1 MLGSA
6 FTEANQERLMKTRAT
21 VNQRFRRPLLLLLGG
36 MLAMAPFW
44 LQAQQVPIFSAADK
58 QAIENYSLNE
68 DNFKRLV
75 GAIKEA
81 HDLGINPEQP
91 KDFSN
96 VHSLDDLA
104 NLPVAQD
111 TRVAP
116 LLQKYGFTPREFL
129 LANFALMN
137 AGMAVQAKSHPEAAQ
152 YMDKSRI
159 NPANVSFYEAHE
171 AQIGALQQ
179 ELSGGQ

>member
-1 MLGSA
+1 
-6 FTEANQERLMKTRAT
+6 MKTRMT
-21 VNQRFRRPLLLLLGG
+21 VNKRFMRSLSLLLGG
-36 MLAMAPFW
+36 MLA
-44 LQAQQVPIFSAADK
+44 LVSLSHAQQVPIFSAADK
-58 QAIENYSLNE
+58 QAIESYSLNE

-75 GAIKEA
+75 GATKEA
-81 HDLGINPEQP
+81 HDLGINPPQP
-91 KDFSN
+91 QNFSN

-111 TRVAP
+111 KRIAP

-137 AGMAVQAKSHPEAAQ
+137 AGIAVQAKSHPEAAQ
-152 YMDKSRI
+152 YMDKNRI

-171 AQIGALQQ
+171 AQIAALQQ
-179 ELSGGQ
+179 ELNGGQ

>member
-1 MLGSA
+1 MKNQPILRKRLTHSLLAMLGSVLLA
-6 FTEANQERLMKTRAT
+6 
-21 VNQRFRRPLLLLLGG
+21 PLV
-36 MLAMAPFW
+36 AR
-44 LQAQQVPIFSAADK
+44 AQQVPVFSAADK
-58 QAIENYSLNE
+58 QAIASYNLNE
-68 DNFKRLV
+68 DNFKRLA
-75 GAIKEA
+75 GATKEA
-81 HDLGINPEQP
+81 HDQHINPEQP

-111 TRVAP
+111 KRVVP

-171 AQIGALQQ
+171 AQIGALQEQ
-179 ELSGGQ
+179 LNDGK

>member
-1 MLGSA
+1 
-6 FTEANQERLMKTRAT
+6 MKTRT
-21 VNQRFRRPLLLLLGG
+21 TGNKRFLRPLLLLLGG
-36 MLAMAPFW
+36 MLAMMPFW
-44 LQAQQVPIFSAADK
+44 SQAQQVPVFSEADK
-58 QAIENYSLNE
+58 QAIENYNLNE

-75 GAIKEA
+75 GATKEA
-81 HDLGINPEQP
+81 HDLGINPQQP

-111 TRVAP
+111 NRIAP
-116 LLQKYGFTPREFL
+116 LLKKYGFTPREFL

-179 ELSGGQ
+179 ELNGGGQ

>member
-1 MLGSA
+1 MKPRTILHK
-6 FTEANQERLMKTRAT
+6 RLMHS
-21 VNQRFRRPLLLLLGG
+21 LLALMGA
-36 MLAMAPFW
+36 MLVLAPMFA
-44 LQAQQVPIFSAADK
+44 QAQQVPVLSAADK
-58 QAIENYSLNE
+58 QAIAGYNLNE

-75 GAIKEA
+75 GATRDAHNEGIK
-81 HDLGINPEQP
+81 PQQP

-111 TRVAP
+111 KRIVP

-129 LANFALMN
+129 LANLALMN
-137 AGMAVQAKSHPEAAQ
+137 AGIAIQAKSNPEAAK

-159 NPANVSFYEAHE
+159 NAANVSFYEAHE
-171 AQIGALQQ
+171 SQIAALQAEFEGDNNQ
-179 ELSGGQ
+179 

>member
-1 MLGSA
+1 MLGFG
-6 FTEANQERLMKTRAT
+6 FTESHPERLMKTRAT
-21 VNQRFRRPLLLLLGG
+21 ITKRFLRPLLFCLGATLT
-36 MLAMAPFW
+36 MLP
-44 LQAQQVPIFSAADK
+44 LCSQAQQVPIFSAADK
-58 QAIENYSLNE
+58 QAIENYNLND
-68 DNFKRLV
+68 DNFKRLI
-75 GAIKEA
+75 GATKEA
-81 HDLGINPEQP
+81 HDQGINPEQP

-96 VHSLDDLA
+96 IHSLDDLA
-104 NLPVAQD
+104 NLPVSQD
-111 TRVAP
+111 KRVAP

-137 AGMAVQAKSHPEAAQ
+137 AGMAVQAKTHPEAAQ

-179 ELSGGQ
+179 ELNGGQ

>member
-1 MLGSA
+1 MKNQPILRHRLTHLLLAMLGCFLLA
-6 FTEANQERLMKTRAT
+6 PLM
-21 VNQRFRRPLLLLLGG
+21 V
-36 MLAMAPFW
+36 
-44 LQAQQVPIFSAADK
+44 QAQDVPVFSAADK
-58 QAIENYSLNE
+58 QAIAGYNLNE

-75 GAIKEA
+75 GATKEA
-81 HDLGINPEQP
+81 HDLHINPEQP

-111 TRVAP
+111 KRVAP

-179 ELSGGQ
+179 QLGEGQ